1 MKLNLKSIISIL
13 IVTGLL
19 FGFVWTVIFFLDI
32 EMGKSIVA
40 TFLTISTSVVGFFIG
55 YQTNKKGNDK

>member
-13 IVTGLL
+13 IVVGLL

-55 YQTNKKGNDK
+55 YQTNKKGSDK